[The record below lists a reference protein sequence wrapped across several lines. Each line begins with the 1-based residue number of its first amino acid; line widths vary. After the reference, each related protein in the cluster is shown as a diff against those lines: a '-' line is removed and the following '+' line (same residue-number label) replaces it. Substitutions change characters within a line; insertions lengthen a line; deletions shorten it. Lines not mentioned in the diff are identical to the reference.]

1 MEGFVVEMGSTHHP
15 CNAFLLAPCVLE
27 IVVSTVNTTVN
38 NRDRGLAF
46 LVMLVTLRSEQTIIK
61 V

>member
-1 MEGFVVEMGSTHHP
+1 MVEMGSTHHP